1 MLPVMRTLG
10 TVLLV
15 APLVACDLLG
25 GGEAPPAQGPVRLP
39 EATCAQVDATLRDL
53 QGKIMIEF
61 GAGDEA
67 KVEEA
72 SWRSMGRA
80 SRDQVVNALA
90 VRAAC
95 GTENPPAQ
103 QPVTVR
109 NEAGDVLAERAVQV
123 WEAPRDE

>member
-1 MLPVMRTLG
+1 VGALLLMATL
-10 TVLLV
+10 
-15 APLVACDLLG
+15 AACDVLS
-25 GGEAPPAQGPVRLP
+25 GEAPPAQGPAKLP
-39 EATCAQVDATLRDL
+39 EATCTQVDATLRDL

-61 GAGDEA
+61 GTGGEA

-72 SWRSMGRA
+72 AWQAMGRD

-95 GTENPPAQ
+95 GMENPPAQ

-123 WEAPRDE
+123 WEGPGDE